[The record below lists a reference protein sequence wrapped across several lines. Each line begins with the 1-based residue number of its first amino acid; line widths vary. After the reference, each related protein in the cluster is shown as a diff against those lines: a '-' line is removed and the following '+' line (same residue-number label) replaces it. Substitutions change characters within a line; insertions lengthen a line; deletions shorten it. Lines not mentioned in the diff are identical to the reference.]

1 MMKLAGGDV
10 VGEGDAEGGTTGA
23 QARAADV
30 FISYASPDATIATV
44 VVEALERGGIACW
57 VAPRDVTPG
66 TFYGDEIVHAID
78 ASKASVLILSQNAA
92 ASQHVLREV
101 ERAASKRHP
110 VVSLKIDQAAL
121 PAGLEYFLNT
131 SQWLDASGGDIAG
144 SMPRLIDALRNAITA
159 PPVTPVSSAPR
170 ISVASAS
177 SRSLKRS
184 AMVVTCLIGLIIVG
198 FAGSRLRV
206 GSRRAEPAPVP
217 SVAAPAPATPAIPEK
232 SVAVLAFVDMSEKKD
247 QEYFSDGL
255 SEELI
260 DMLTKVTD
268 LRVPARTSSFY
279 FKGKQ
284 STIADIA
291 KVLRV
296 AHVLEGSVRKS
307 GNHLRITAQLV
318 RTDDGYHVWSETYD
332 RQINDIFK
340 VQDEIA
346 AAVVGA
352 LKVSLMGRPMVT
364 AKGTQNIEAY
374 NLYLQGRSLYLHA
387 GTLAEVKKVAEY
399 TRKALAADASYAP
412 AWAFLARVLSLQASR
427 EFSNGSGPTIE
438 EGRRAVQRALEL
450 DPQLAEARAAAAR
463 IFMYSLLD
471 LAHAQIE
478 LRQALAID
486 PNYPYALSLSAGVYQ
501 FLGQLEKA
509 LDINERAINGDPA
522 NPVKYIDQAQILYAA
537 RKYSDAL
544 NYYRKALDLS
554 PGYAVHS
561 GIGGVLLAQG
571 DPAAGLTEMDRETD
585 VETRLC
591 NEERGLAFEAL
602 GRKAEAEAVLTYM
615 MKHCA
620 LINPSGI
627 GEIYADRGEV
637 DQAFNWFDRAY
648 QQHDGRLLWLKID
661 PLLRN
666 VQSDP
671 RFAALLNKLGLAD

>member
-1 MMKLAGGDV
+1 
-10 VGEGDAEGGTTGA
+10 
-23 QARAADV
+23 
-30 FISYASPDATIATV
+30 
-44 VVEALERGGIACW
+44 
-57 VAPRDVTPG
+57 
-66 TFYGDEIVHAID
+66 
-78 ASKASVLILSQNAA
+78 
-92 ASQHVLREV
+92 
-101 ERAASKRHP
+101 
-110 VVSLKIDQAAL
+110 
-121 PAGLEYFLNT
+121 
-131 SQWLDASGGDIAG
+131 
-144 SMPRLIDALRNAITA
+144 
-159 PPVTPVSSAPR
+159 
-170 ISVASAS
+170 
-177 SRSLKRS
+177 
-184 AMVVTCLIGLIIVG
+184 
-198 FAGSRLRV
+198 
-206 GSRRAEPAPVP
+206 
-217 SVAAPAPATPAIPEK
+217 
-232 SVAVLAFVDMSEKKD
+232 
-247 QEYFSDGL
+247 
-255 SEELI
+255 
-260 DMLTKVTD
+260 
-268 LRVPARTSSFY
+268 
-279 FKGKQ
+279 
-284 STIADIA
+284 
-291 KVLRV
+291 
-296 AHVLEGSVRKS
+296 
-307 GNHLRITAQLV
+307 
-318 RTDDGYHVWSETYD
+318 
-332 RQINDIFK
+332 

-648 QQHDGRLLWLKID
+648 QQHDGGLLWLKID